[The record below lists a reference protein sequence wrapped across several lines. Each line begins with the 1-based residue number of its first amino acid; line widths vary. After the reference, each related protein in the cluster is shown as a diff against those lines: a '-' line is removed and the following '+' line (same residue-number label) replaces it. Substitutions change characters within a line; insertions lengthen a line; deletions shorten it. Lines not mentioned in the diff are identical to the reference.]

1 MEGDKFDEW
10 NEDVHTLLNK
20 CADIT
25 VGDDRRTHVHNLF
38 DAVLNQMPEYN
49 NRHLLIHSAEYHPEV
64 DWRHYHTVE
73 AEGREDYDHTL
84 DAHLHRMLDVYINEQ
99 YARGPMGLGLL
110 YAIIFHDIGKK
121 WTAEWNE
128 ERGCHQFIKHETV
141 GQDIINDA
149 WNDLHVEDFLAME
162 YIARFHTDFW
172 GLTNVQKMRNVARN
186 PNFPLLA
193 NLCRIDKMMD
203 GDMVRKQHGLWMKR
217 CGEFKKAMQPT
228 EKEQKDF
235 IHSCFALMDMNGNY
249 MTWEMTKDGP
259 INTGHDIETLN
270 QLLHR
275 IMIAQSMQDTLTM
288 MNGAG
293 KQVSVGDDNVQI
305 GSDDDNV
312 VNTQVIKG
320 DGNIQVGG
328 DYIEGSD

>member
-1 MEGDKFDEW
+1 M
-10 NEDVHTLLNK
+10 
-20 CADIT
+20 
-25 VGDDRRTHVHNLF
+25 
-38 DAVLNQMPEYN
+38 
-49 NRHLLIHSAEYHPEV
+49 
-64 DWRHYHTVE
+64 
-73 AEGREDYDHTL
+73 
-84 DAHLHRMLDVYINEQ
+84 
-99 YARGPMGLGLL
+99 
-110 YAIIFHDIGKK
+110 
-121 WTAEWNE
+121 
-128 ERGCHQFIKHETV
+128 
-141 GQDIINDA
+141 
-149 WNDLHVEDFLAME
+149 
-162 YIARFHTDFW
+162 
-172 GLTNVQKMRNVARN
+172 QKRRNVARN